1 MALRLS
7 TAVRNKMIGLQAT
20 VSAIC
25 AGAGETL
32 TIVDGGEGLADTF
45 TRASGSFITDGFV
58 AGDKLTLS
66 GATTEANDTAVTGEL
81 VNTVAAL
88 TLTIDADIVD
98 TGEVFAAATVL
109 CAAKGGSLKDIFQN
123 GVLNIYSG
131 AQPATPD
138 AAVAGTLLVKLT
150 VSSGAFVAGAEAS
163 GLEFGDPALGVIAKC
178 ADEVWSGLGLVAGT
192 ASWFRLCA
200 NAADAGA
207 ADTGYIYPRI
217 DGTVGVSGADA
228 TISNTQIVVDAPY
241 TVDTFQ
247 LTFPMQYGA

>member
-7 TAVRNKMIGLQAT
+7 TAVRNKMIGL
-20 VSAIC
+20 
-25 AGAGETL
+25 
-32 TIVDGGEGLADTF
+32 
-45 TRASGSFITDGFV
+45 RASVTAITAGVVGAPTFATGSPSTVTRSSGSWIDDGFV
-58 AGDKLTLS
+58 GGDQLFVFQPTSPANKTGIDGTLVAS
-66 GATTEANDTAVTGEL
+66 
-81 VNTVAAL
+81 VAAL
-88 TLTIDADIVD
+88 TLTLDDAVVD

-207 ADTGYIYPRI
+207 ADTGYVYPRI